1 MGVGGAVRYFSYK
14 VALKVMG
21 IPAKFAIIPVQA
33 RINGMA
39 RLKIKVPRKKVAD
52 FCRKNHIRR
61 MAFFGSVLRDDFRP
75 DSDIDVL
82 VEFEAGHVPGLAFFT
97 MQDELKQLFG
107 REVDMLTFKG
117 IELSRNYIRR
127 KAILESARV
136 IYAA

>member
-1 MGVGGAVRYFSYK
+1 
-14 VALKVMG
+14 
-21 IPAKFAIIPVQA
+21 
-33 RINGMA
+33 MA

-97 MQDELKQLFG
+97 MQE
-107 REVDMLTFKG
+107 
-117 IELSRNYIRR
+117 ELSNILGRQVDLFTPKFLSPYFRDQVIR
-127 KAILESARV
+127 EARV
-136 IYAA
+136 AYA